1 MKKTAGEDN
10 IIMSTSMA
18 QAIRFKE
25 ADARPMGR
33 ATRGVRGIRLRTDDK
48 VVGMDVLS
56 GEDKL
61 MLVIM
66 QNGYGKITKSN
77 QFTSHNRGGV
87 GIKAGVVTKKTG
99 KAVDVR
105 IINSQDDDV
114 LIISKQGQ
122 VIRLKLKAIPVIG
135 RSTQGVRIMR
145 MAADDQVASIAILPK
160 EVEEE
165 VVPVET
171 ESKTKPKA

>member
-1 MKKTAGEDN
+1 
-10 IIMSTSMA
+10 MA
-18 QAIRFKE
+18 QAIRFRE
-25 ADARPMGR
+25 SDVRPMGR
-33 ATRGVRGIRLRTDDK
+33 ATRGVRGIRLRPEDK

-66 QNGYGKITKSN
+66 ENGYGKITKSD
-77 QFTSHNRGGV
+77 QFSVHNRGGV

-105 IINSQDDDV
+105 VIDSQEDDV

-122 VIRLKLKAIPVIG
+122 VIRLKLSEIPVMG

-145 MAADDQVASIAILPK
+145 IADNDKIASIAILPK
-160 EVEEE
+160 EANAEDNNKK
-165 VVPVET
+165 ET
-171 ESKTKPKA
+171 GNKTKLKA